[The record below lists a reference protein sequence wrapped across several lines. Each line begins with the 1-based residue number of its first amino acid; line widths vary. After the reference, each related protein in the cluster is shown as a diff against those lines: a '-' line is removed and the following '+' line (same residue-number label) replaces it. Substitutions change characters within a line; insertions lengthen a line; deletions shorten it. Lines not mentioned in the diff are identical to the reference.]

1 MDVYDITLRSIFL
14 QHISNKY
21 HDLQGIQNNPNPLPK
36 AEISRTYQKT
46 ELIQIPQHDPQ
57 IAEISIPAKKGQ
69 YAIVDLTEQPK
80 HSKIIRTYQK
90 TELIQIPQHDPQ
102 IAEISIP
109 AKKGQYTIVD
119 LTEQPKRSKI
129 LVQHSDKIYRPKTS
143 KIINPMT
150 MKGVDPYTKE
160 MLEKLDQELNP
171 YPKYNKKRK

>member
-90 TELIQIPQHDPQ
+90 TELIQFLNM
-102 IAEISIP
+102 
-109 AKKGQYTIVD
+109 T
-119 LTEQPKRSKI
+119 PKLRKLAFPRKRVNI
-129 LVQHSDKIYRPKTS
+129 L
-143 KIINPMT
+143 
-150 MKGVDPYTKE
+150 
-160 MLEKLDQELNP
+160 
-171 YPKYNKKRK
+171 

>member
-36 AEISRTYQKT
+36 AEISRTYQKA
-46 ELIQIPQHDPQ
+46 ELIQIPQIDPQ
-57 IAEISIPAKKGQ
+57 MAEISIPAKKGQ

-80 HSKIIRTYQK
+80 H
-90 TELIQIPQHDPQ
+90 
-102 IAEISIP
+102 
-109 AKKGQYTIVD
+109 
-119 LTEQPKRSKI
+119 SKI